1 MCVFEVSGRIALAS
15 DLVVTEPDLIVAG
28 QTAPSPGVMVTNGG
42 FTIQSPRVRIEHV
55 VIRPGDEAYG
65 TLPAQRRAITLAGG
79 SADDVV
85 LKNLSMTWGVDSN
98 ITTTGPVD
106 RVLVKDSIIAEALWR
121 SIHPLG
127 ARGNGVLIGETAE
140 DVIFHGNL
148 LAANNDRNIRW
159 KYNTTGE
166 MINNVVFGW
175 GGTTSWNTTN
185 ISDLESKDIPT
196 KLDIIGN
203 VFIPGPPG
211 LATAYAVYSENTPTG
226 SRLFISDNIAP
237 ALTNVG
243 SSYRAATRLWPGPTP
258 IPAKDTLVSVLA
270 KVGARP
276 WDRNADDA
284 RIISGVQAKTLR
296 LRDAVGVWPSYAS
309 NQRVVTINTDPISE
323 VELNAILAD
332 FER

>member
-1 MCVFEVSGRIALAS
+1 
-15 DLVVTEPDLIVAG
+15 
-28 QTAPSPGVMVTNGG
+28 
-42 FTIQSPRVRIEHV
+42 
-55 VIRPGDEAYG
+55 
-65 TLPAQRRAITLAGG
+65 
-79 SADDVV
+79 
-85 LKNLSMTWGVDSN
+85 
-98 ITTTGPVD
+98 
-106 RVLVKDSIIAEALWR
+106 
-121 SIHPLG
+121 
-127 ARGNGVLIGETAE
+127 VLIGETAE